1 MNQKNVK
8 WLYEQLPELVEKKI
22 IPAES
27 VELIRSYYGAV
38 DKNLGSRTMLT
49 MFGIIGVVLVG
60 LGMILILAHNWENLD
75 RMTRT
80 LMIVGKLLTAQI
92 IVGAVIWFKKD
103 QAAWTESASTFLM
116 LIIGASIALIGQ
128 TYHIADDFSSFILTW
143 MLLSIPLVYIM
154 KVTTPAL
161 LYLIGITIWVV
172 SVDNG
177 VNKHFIW
184 PLLSLSGFYYWQLLK
199 RNRYANPAVLLSWF
213 FTLCFYTCFGKAF
226 AIHLQSLSVLVYATL
241 FAITYFI
248 GLIWFDDPEKN
259 WKKPFKII
267 GLAGSISVS
276 FLLTTKNVWK
286 SIGWGLDR
294 TEMAEAFLLGSLMV
308 IALLLIR
315 IVMKKKIKRN
325 ILFGIAPVVAGFGLV
340 LLYFDRSGI
349 NATVLMNAYVLSL
362 SVMLILRGVREGSLG
377 VLNIG
382 MLMVAAMMI
391 MRFFDSNFSFVVRG
405 LAFVVMGSCFLVTNW
420 IMVRR
425 KKEVS
430 K

>member
-1 MNQKNVK
+1 MNPKNVK

-60 LGMILILAHNWENLD
+60 LGMILILAHNWEQLD

-80 LMIVGKLLTAQI
+80 VMIVGKLLTAQI

-184 PLLSLSGFYYWQLLK
+184 PLLSLSGFYCWQLLK
-199 RNRYANPAVLLSWF
+199 NNRYANPAVLLSWF
-213 FTLCFYTCFGKAF
+213 FTLCFYICFGKAF
-226 AIHLQSLSVLVYATL
+226 ATHLQSLSVLVYATL

-248 GLIWFDDPEKN
+248 ALIWFDDPEKN
-259 WKKPFKII
+259 WEKPFKTI
-267 GLAGSISVS
+267 GLAGSIGVS
-276 FLLTTKNVWK
+276 FLLTTKDVWK

-294 TEMAEAFLLGSLMV
+294 TEMAETFVFGSLMV

-315 IVMKKKIKRN
+315 IVMKKKGKKSVV
-325 ILFGIAPVVAGFGLV
+325 FGIAPVVAGFGLV

-349 NATVLMNAYVLSL
+349 NATVLMNVYVLSL

-382 MLMVAAMMI
+382 MLMVATMMI
-391 MRFFDSNFSFVVRG
+391 MRFFDSNFSFIVRG

-425 KKEVS
+425 KKEVQ

>member
-1 MNQKNVK
+1 MSQKNVK
-8 WLYEQLPELVEKKI
+8 WLYEQLPELVEKKV
-22 IPAES
+22 IPTES
-27 VELIRSYYGAV
+27 VELIRSYYGPV
-38 DKNLGSRTMLT
+38 NKNLGSRTML
-49 MFGIIGVVLVG
+49 MIFGIIGVILVG
-60 LGMILILAHNWENLD
+60 LGMILILAHNWEKLD

-80 LMIVGKLLTAQI
+80 VIIVGKLLTAQI
-92 IVGAVIWFKKD
+92 IAGAVIWLKKD
-103 QAAWTESASTFLM
+103 QAVWTESASTFLM

-161 LYLIGITIWVV
+161 LYLIGITIWAI
-172 SVDNG
+172 SADSGVD
-177 VNKHFIW
+177 KHFIW
-184 PLLSLSGFYYWQLLK
+184 PLLGLTGFYYWQLLK
-199 RNRYANPAVLLSWF
+199 RNRYGNPAVLLSWAL
-213 FTLCFYTCFGKAF
+213 TLCFYICFGKAF
-226 AIHLQSLSVLVYATL
+226 AIQLQSLSTVVYATL

-248 GLIWFDDPEKN
+248 GLIWFDDSEKN
-259 WKKPFKII
+259 WKKPFKTI
-267 GLAGSISVS
+267 GVAGCISVS
-276 FLLTTKNVWK
+276 FLFTTKNVWK

-308 IALLLIR
+308 VALLLIG
-315 IVMKKKIKRN
+315 IVMKKKRKRN
-325 ILFGIAPVVAGFGLV
+325 ILFGIAPVVVGFGLV

-349 NATVLMNAYVLSL
+349 NATVLMNAYVFFLSIT
-362 SVMLILRGVREGSLG
+362 LILRGVREGSLG
-377 VLNIG
+377 VLNVG

-420 IMVRR
+420 VMVRR
-425 KKEVS
+425 KKEVA